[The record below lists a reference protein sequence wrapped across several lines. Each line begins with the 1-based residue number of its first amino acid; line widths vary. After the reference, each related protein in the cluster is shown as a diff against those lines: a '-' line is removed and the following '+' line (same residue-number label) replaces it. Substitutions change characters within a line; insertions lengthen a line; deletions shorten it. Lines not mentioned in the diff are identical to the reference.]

1 MYKKSVLLTKK
12 LLRSKISKALKG
24 QTRKESSLKSRKI
37 KGKLFRMP
45 AFHKAKMVM
54 FYIAI
59 GGEVETKE
67 MIKEAQKLGKII
79 VVPICKANRNIEACL
94 LARNVKLSKGP
105 YGIMEPVIEQKIN
118 PEYLDLVVVPGLAF
132 DKKGGRLGRGKG
144 YYDRFLGKL
153 TSKTISVGL
162 AFDFQIIASIPVA
175 GHDVSVNR
183 VIFA

>member
-1 MYKKSVLLTKK
+1 MSESLLLTKK
-12 LLRSKISKALKG
+12 LLRSKIIKELKG
-24 QTRKESSLKSRKI
+24 QTRKESSLKSKKI
-37 KGKLFRMP
+37 KDVLFRMP

-79 VVPICKANRNIEACL
+79 VVPICRENRTLEACL
-94 LARNVKLSKGP
+94 LAHSTKLSRGP
-105 YGIMEPVIEQKIN
+105 YGIMEPVIEQKIDSEN
-118 PEYLDLVVVPGLAF
+118 LDLVVVPGLCF
-132 DKKGGRLGRGKG
+132 DKKGRRLGRGKG

-153 TSKTISVGL
+153 TSNTTSVGL
-162 AFDFQIIASIPVA
+162 AFDFQIIPSVPVA
-175 GHDVSVNR
+175 DHDVSVNR